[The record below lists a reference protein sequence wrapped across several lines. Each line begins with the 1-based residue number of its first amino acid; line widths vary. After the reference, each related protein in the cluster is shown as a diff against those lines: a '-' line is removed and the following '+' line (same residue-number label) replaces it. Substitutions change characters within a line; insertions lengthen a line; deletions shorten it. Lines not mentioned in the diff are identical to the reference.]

1 MRLSDVYRHSMVI
14 ASDYRIPDSGKV
26 ARLLRK
32 RTDALT
38 AMGAHHVL
46 VYRALRDPGRVLVMI
61 GVHSKEPVVEL
72 LRSRVFFNWF
82 DAAGVEDIPA
92 VFAGEIA
99 GRFDHTDSDEQ
110 EAPGVLVSAF
120 LLVEDLASL
129 LAEFHRQEATFKA
142 AGVRKVWVFEAFDDP
157 REVMIVQE
165 IDTEEHAW
173 NWIRRHDEATEWME
187 RTGVGVYPSLFVG
200 EFLDLLRVS
209 DSDTDP
215 DPAGPR

>member
-1 MRLSDVYRHSMVI
+1 MRLADVYRHSMVI
-14 ASDYRIPDSGKV
+14 ASDYRIPDPIEVGK
-26 ARLLRK
+26 LLRR

-46 VYRALRDPGRVLVMI
+46 VYQALREPGRVLVMI

-99 GRFDHTDSDEQ
+99 GRFDHTGSDVE

-120 LLVEDLASL
+120 LMVDDIDWL
-129 LAEFHRQEATFKA
+129 LAEFHRQETAFKA
-142 AGVRKVWVFEAFDDP
+142 AGVRKVWVFQAFDDP
-157 REVMIVQE
+157 REVMIVQD

-173 NWIRRHDEATEWME
+173 NWTRRHDAAAKWME

-200 EFLDLLRVS
+200 EFLDLLRV
-209 DSDTDP
+209 DDP